1 MCACAA
7 KLLLH
12 VGLSSYTVLCWL
24 VGVLKRLKLALA
36 ITQATIV
43 LKSIFDMKQPQC
55 MHPDQLAGCC
65 IHCC

>member
-12 VGLSSYTVLCWL
+12 VGFSSYTVLCWL

-36 ITQATIV
+36 ISYTGNHC
-43 LKSIFDMKQPQC
+43 LE
-55 MHPDQLAGCC
+55 
-65 IHCC
+65 IHI